1 MSRNSALLIA
11 LVLAACSNAPAAVP
25 EDEEIVVATTEP
37 ASPSPENLLG
47 RWGATA
53 ADCDPANRYM
63 TEFVEL
69 DDKAL
74 HYRGEDYAL
83 AGIEHDSGHIVGFS
97 IRHSG
102 RDERL
107 LVNGDRMTRWPDD
120 KARRTDY
127 HRCG

>member
-1 MSRNSALLIA
+1 MSRTSTLLIA
-11 LVLAACSNAPAAVP
+11 LMLAACSKAPAAAP
-25 EDEEIVVATTEP
+25 DEKEIAATTTEP
-37 ASPSPENLLG
+37 PTDSLERLLG

-53 ADCDPANRYM
+53 ADCDTNNRYM

-69 DDKAL
+69 DEKAL

-83 AGIEHDSGHIVGFS
+83 SGIERDSGHIVGFS

-102 RDERL
+102 RDEKL
-107 LVNGDRMTRWPDD
+107 LVNSDRMTRWPDD